1 MTTAAA
7 DDYAYIAQRAREIA
21 STECRSATCQ
31 TCGGVSPLDANGEG
45 YCIKCERNMQRADEP
60 VIGDPGDE
68 DDALF
73 NYYFGCVTP

>member
-7 DDYAYIAQRAREIA
+7 DDYAYIAQRAKEIRD
-21 STECRSATCQ
+21 EQ
-31 TCGGVSPLDANGEG
+31 Q
-45 YCIKCERNMQRADEP
+45 ERADKAAAEAAIEANMQRADEP

-73 NYYFGCVTP
+73 NYYFGCITP